1 MTTPAPA
8 RQPPRDPGRQ
18 PERTALSWR
27 RTLLAATVAALLA
40 ARMGVAQP
48 TPVALVAVAAVA
60 AGWLAILVLATRRM
74 TAMAAAEPGPVNWAV
89 PLTTLVTAVYAGLG
103 VVLVAAM

>member
-1 MTTPAPA
+1 MTGPAPA

-40 ARMGVAQP
+40 ARMAVTEP
-48 TPVALVAVAAVA
+48 TPVALVAVVAMAV
-60 AGWLAILVLATRRM
+60 GWLAILVLAVRRM
-74 TAMAAAEPGPVNWAV
+74 TAMAAAEPGPVGWAV

-103 VVLVAAM
+103 MVLVTAM